1 MTGMTRR
8 KRLLAVLLAGV
19 LAVAM
24 AACGSDDDSGT
35 SAGGSGSGSESGSA
49 GGELQIDDPVKLV
62 LLAEIAGESSYGV
75 DDFRNGAELA
85 VEQINE
91 AGGIGGQEIEL
102 DRIPASPVDPQ
113 DTNTAFLQALD
124 EDPTAVFGLPAA
136 GAQLNGIVSQVE
148 RGGVPVVV
156 TGVGDDTSRFG
167 NEGGST
173 YAWFAEPNTG
183 AIAEIATR
191 YLIDELGAENIG
203 LLATNEAHGAASMDG
218 AAAALEDAGLEPVAE
233 RTYDPGATDLTEA
246 VTAVQDADA
255 VADFGYPNP
264 VAIQLREFA
273 RNGIDIPT
281 MATGTGGI
289 IVSGGLAEGRELA
302 NLYDAVSCNPLA
314 GGDDRGLNAF
324 VDAYQSTWDTAPTT
338 KAAVAY
344 DTVYV
349 LKAAIEQAGSA
360 EGEDVNDALGSVEV
374 TDDVVCSPE
383 YRADGSHFLN
393 HSVSIVD
400 FAEDGSAQTVDTYDV
415 DPLDEAG

>member
-19 LAVAM
+19 LAVAI

-35 SAGGSGSGSESGSA
+35 SGGSGSGSESESGSA
-49 GGELQIDDPVKLV
+49 GGDLQLDDPVKLV

-75 DDFRNGAELA
+75 DDFRN
-85 VEQINE
+85 
-91 AGGIGGQEIEL
+91 
-102 DRIPASPVDPQ
+102 
-113 DTNTAFLQALD
+113 
-124 EDPTAVFGLPAA
+124 

-383 YRADGSHFLN
+383 YKADGSHFLN

>member
-1 MTGMTRR
+1 MKRR
-8 KRLLAVLLAGV
+8 KRVLAVLLAGV
-19 LAVAM
+19 LAVAV
-24 AACGSDDDSGT
+24 AACGSDDDSDT
-35 SAGGSGSGSESGSA
+35 SAGGSGAGSGSGSGS
-49 GGELQIDDPVKLV
+49 GGELQLDDPVKLV

-75 DDFRNGAELA
+75 DDFRNGAALA

-91 AGGIGGQEIEL
+91 AGGIGGQDIDL
-102 DRIPASPVDPQ
+102 DRIAASPVDPQ

-124 EDPTAVFGLPAA
+124 EEPTAVFGLPAA

-156 TGVGDDTSRFG
+156 TGVGDDGSRFG

-173 YAWFAEPNTG
+173 YAWFAEPNTN
-183 AIAEIATR
+183 AIAEIGTR
-191 YLIDELGAENIG
+191 YLIDELGAEHIG

-218 AAAALEDAGLEPVAE
+218 AEQALDDAGLEPVAE
-233 RTYDPGATDLTEA
+233 RTYDPAATDLTEA

-255 VADFGYPNP
+255 VGDFGYPNP
-264 VAIQLREFA
+264 VAIQLREFV

-289 IVSGGLAEGRELA
+289 IVSGGLAEGEELA
-302 NLYDAVSCNPLA
+302 NLYDAVSCNPVA
-314 GGDDRGLNAF
+314 AGDDQDLSAF
-324 VDAYQSTWDTAPTT
+324 VDAYQQKWDTAPTT
-338 KAAVAY
+338 KAAIAY

-360 EGEDVNDALGSVEV
+360 EPEAVNDALGSVEV
-374 TDDVVCSPE
+374 TDGVVCSPE
-383 YRADGSHFLN
+383 YQSDGSHFLN

-400 FAEDGSAQTVDTYDV
+400 FADDGSAETVGTYDV